1 MQGRGAQR
9 LLGIAKLQLDDGVS
23 IDQLAPGD
31 FYSRSA
37 PTCSPEDA
45 LGPSGADAHN
55 FIKPIE
61 SIIIAKRPVV
71 GPDDGSIFIITL
83 VVGGLVDVDAVTVNV
98 TVLVDVDAVA
108 VLAVVVVVVDL
119 VVVVVVVVV
128 DLVVVELVV
137 VVGVVVVVFADVASA
152 CVLSVTVSMS
162 VTTGGVTMANRPHCS
177 KNARRSAF

>member
-1 MQGRGAQR
+1 LQGRGAQR
-9 LLGIAKLQLDDGVS
+9 LLGIAKLQLDDCVS

-37 PTCSPEDA
+37 PTCFPEHA

-119 VVVVVVVVV
+119 VVVVVVV